1 MAAVAMVDEGLTL
14 EREMEIIQHKF
25 GADDNTTEE
34 DDLMADIG
42 FMYDDCLE
50 KVTCEFTYG
59 STVNPASGA
68 VEPRVSVLLS
78 YVQDEPGF
86 VQSGHY
92 VWPAAP
98 ALCAYMEEN
107 FDQLPRGNIV
117 ELGAGCGLAGLVF
130 AQLDPSSTVI
140 FTDHDPGV
148 LKTIQHNVSKQAHRP
163 QAVCHTQSLRWGP
176 QGANE
181 VEQIAAI
188 QTSDDATSAT
198 QKTDLIVGTDV
209 IYAREIVGL
218 LFWTVDRLLKT
229 TTGQFLMC
237 SSFSYDE
244 DTEREI
250 DVACAQYGLVRTII
264 IDTLASQGTRTQL
277 FVRQAKE
284 TS

>member
-1 MAAVAMVDEGLTL
+1 MTMADVIAL
-14 EREMEIIQHKF
+14 EREMEIIQHKPNNSIIVR
-25 GADDNTTEE
+25 GDGEDE
-34 DDLMADIG
+34 DDAGDEELLADVG

-59 STVNPASGA
+59 TTTDAATGTV
-68 VEPRVSVLLS
+68 VPRVSVFLS

-98 ALCAYMEEN
+98 SLCEYMEQHIQ
-107 FDQLPRGNIV
+107 DLPRGNVV

-148 LKTIQHNVSKQAHRP
+148 LKTIEHNVTKQSHRAH
-163 QAVCHTQSLRWGP
+163 AVCHTQSLRWGP

-181 VEQIAAI
+181 VDRIAAM
-188 QTSDDATSAT
+188 QSGDGVA
-198 QKTDLIVGTDV
+198 QKTALIVGTDV
-209 IYAREIVGL
+209 IYAREIVSL
-218 LFWTVDRLLKT
+218 LFWTVDRLLRAAD
-229 TTGQFLMC
+229 GQFLMC

-250 DVACAQYGLVRTII
+250 DAAVAQYGLVRTII
-264 IDTLASQGTRTQL
+264 SDALAAKGTKIQL
-277 FVRQAKE
+277 FVRQ
-284 TS
+284 S